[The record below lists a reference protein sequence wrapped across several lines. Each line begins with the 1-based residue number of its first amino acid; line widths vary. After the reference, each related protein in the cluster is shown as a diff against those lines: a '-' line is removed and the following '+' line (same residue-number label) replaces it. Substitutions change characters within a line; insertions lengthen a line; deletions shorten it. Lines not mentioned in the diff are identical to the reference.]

1 MSRWFRL
8 YEETLDDPKV
18 QLLKPELF
26 KAWVNLLCLTS
37 RNNGVLP
44 PCDQIAFAL
53 RMTEERVEEVMS
65 EFISKGLI
73 DETDDFTRP
82 HNWQAR
88 QYKSDDSNERV
99 KRYRAKKCN
108 GDVTLHVTP
117 PETETETETDNNSLR
132 SLLPEREKK
141 NGFEKKAIAK
151 DATLSDENLEIAKTH
166 GLKSDQATAE
176 WQKFKAWH
184 LSEGKKSADWDSAWA
199 LWVSRRPVQPST
211 ETRQFGSKSPVLNV
225 VPAIDRESS
234 AKDVGKV
241 WIKADT
247 PEWDRAVQRLGKKPP
262 NVGGG
267 WYFDKDILGSA
278 VSH

>member
-18 QLLKPELF
+18 QLLPDALF
-26 KAWVNLLCLTS
+26 KVWVNLLCLTS

-117 PETETETETDNNSLR
+117 PETETETDSVVVV
-132 SLLPEREKK
+132 SRE
-141 NGFEKKAIAK
+141 GPRDQSQIKAIESECRKAAGLEQAISASLFDMSPILGLM
-151 DATLSDENLEIAKTH
+151 DA
-166 GLKSDQATAE
+166 G
-176 WQKFKAWH
+176 
-184 LSEGKKSADWDSAWA
+184 AD
-199 LWVSRRPVQPST
+199 LT
-211 ETRQFGSKSPVLNV
+211 ETIL
-225 VPAIDRESS
+225 PAIAARPNPRASS
-234 AKDVGKV
+234 WRYFVPQIQTAMQNRASAAGIQPQRPPDKPFGTASPPKRSGKATWMDAIIQGGRNEPDQRSKPIIDV
-241 WIKADT
+241 T
-247 PEWDRAVQRLGKKPP
+247 PNTDHT
-262 NVGGG
+262 
-267 WYFDKDILGSA
+267 SA
-278 VSH
+278 FG